1 MAVVRHRTGQV
12 RVAVTGLGQ
21 GVVRWTA
28 AEQALGARFSQAALQ
43 DVVLS
48 PALAEDDLHASADYK
63 VHLAHVLCRRIL
75 AELAGETYVRLNPA
89 HNQRLLQT
97 SAPSV
102 PDQTGGLAGER
113 VIQATPLA
121 LWRLVLD
128 PLVLQACIP
137 GCEAILRQSDERY
150 EAVVQV
156 GIGLVSAR
164 FSSTVDLKPLKIPT
178 VTHGGLMRLTV
189 AGSAGAMGRGRAEA
203 TLSLEPRSDGST
215 LLRWQAL
222 PILEGKLAQIGQ
234 RFVFAVA
241 RQLSEEFLDRLQTQA
256 TGQAPE
262 RARLPWHRRCMIW
275 IQTVFSTLKP
285 RRP

>member
-1 MAVVRHRTGQV
+1 VQ
-12 RVAVTGLGQ
+12 
-21 GVVRWTA
+21 
-28 AEQALGARFSQAALQ
+28 
-43 DVVLS
+43 
-48 PALAEDDLHASADYK
+48 
-63 VHLAHVLCRRIL
+63 LAHVLCRRIL
-75 AELAGETYVRLNPA
+75 AELGGEAYVRLNPA

-97 SAPSV
+97 SASSV

-121 LWRLVLD
+121 LWNLVLD
-128 PLVLQACIP
+128 PTVLQGCMP
-137 GCEAILRQSDERY
+137 GCEAIRRQSDERY

-164 FSSTVDLKPLKIPT
+164 FSSTVDLRPLKVPT
-178 VTHGGLMRLTV
+178 ATQGGLMRLTV

-203 TLSLEPRSDGST
+203 TFSLEPRADGST

-275 IQTVFSTLKP
+275 IQNVFSTLKT